1 MNEMAIG
8 DPPTNLNSLLGAI
21 PDIWRSV
28 NRDEAQAEMARQ
40 LALAQM
46 QAQTNNHMAA
56 AQQAQFPS
64 PSLSPSPPPP
74 ATSSQMANRA
84 REMFLKRMGGIRAE
98 MKVAAE
104 DYLACHIYGD
114 QVYVFYCFG
123 GRHGVTLESID
134 LFPSDQL
141 ITQFRLVLT

>member
-1 MNEMAIG
+1 MAIG

-64 PSLSPSPPPP
+64 PSLSPPPP
-74 ATSSQMANRA
+74 AQTNTQALADRA

-98 MKVAAE
+98 MK
-104 DYLACHIYGD
+104 LAPGDFLMCHTYND
-114 QVYVFYCFG
+114 QVYVFYCFA
-123 GRHGVTLESID
+123 GREGVTKEPID
-134 LFPSDQL
+134 LFPSDTL

>member
-1 MNEMAIG
+1 MAIG
-8 DPPTNLNSLLGAI
+8 EPPSNFSSLLGI
-21 PDIWRSV
+21 PDIWRSI

-46 QAQTNNHMAA
+46 QAQTNNPMAA

-64 PSLSPSPPPP
+64 PSLPPPPP
-74 ATSSQMANRA
+74 AQTNTQALADRA

-98 MKVAAE
+98 MK
-104 DYLACHIYGD
+104 LAPGDFLMCHTYND
-114 QVYVFYCFG
+114 QVYVFYCFA
-123 GRHGVTLESID
+123 GREGVAKEPID

-141 ITQFRLVLT
+141 ITQFRMVLSV

>member
-21 PDIWRSV
+21 PDIWRYVS
-28 NRDEAQAEMARQ
+28 RDEAQAEMARQ
-40 LALAQM
+40 LA

-64 PSLSPSPPPP
+64 PSLSPPPP
-74 ATSSQMANRA
+74 AQTHTNTQALADRA

-98 MKVAAE
+98 MK
-104 DYLACHIYGD
+104 LAPGDFLMCHTYND
-114 QVYVFYCFG
+114 QVYVFYCFA
-123 GRHGVTLESID
+123 GREGVVKESID